1 MALKFE
7 PYASN
12 ATKVWLHATKQMT
25 LSPWKKCQVE
35 HKTLFA
41 KYLEC
46 VTSHLIFPLD
56 WEPINKRPHVT
67 SIIIFEFFVVIN
79 IFAKH
84 HGPQK
89 GFLEDD
95 MLYVIKGFL
104 PLRTRQFIWFQ
115 RLMYKLCLKVVSLYR
130 KVFAK
135 EVILAPMQKK
145 LPQEYVQ
152 HALTIYVL
160 TMCTFDLWMW
170 KRTHIMFIVLNVI
183 LKHSEFKHVII
194 ELFEAFAT
202 ISATIVLWLQQLF
215 DKFSIT

>member
-12 ATKVWLHATKQMT
+12 TTKVWLHATKQMT

-41 KYLEC
+41 KYLEH
-46 VTSHLIFPLD
+46 VTNHFIFPFD
-56 WEPINKRPHVT
+56 WEPTNKRPHIT
-67 SIIIFEFFVVIN
+67 SIAIFELFVIIN
-79 IFAKH
+79 PFAKH

-115 RLMYKLCLKVVSLYR
+115 RLVYKLCLKVVFPYM
-130 KVFAK
+130 KVFVK
-135 EVILAPMQKK
+135 KLILAPMQKK
-145 LPQEYVQ
+145 KFPQEYVQ
-152 HALTIYVL
+152 QTLTIYVS
-160 TMCTFDLWMW
+160 TMCTFDLWMS
-170 KRTHIMFIVLNVI
+170 KITHV
-183 LKHSEFKHVII
+183 
-194 ELFEAFAT
+194 AT
-202 ISATIVLWLQQLF
+202 LALGS
-215 DKFSIT
+215 